1 MHYVSYSTWENGSG
15 RRLNGCLL
23 SIRPTVSTFALFF
36 FMFYHPLV
44 AEPQNTALRHG
55 GSYGAASAVNWLGNH
70 QLHIIPDLLVVLLL
84 LAYIADTSNITF
96 PKEPSTSNSIFYL
109 IYHTPGRTSSI
120 LLKKSRIKGI
130 QPYIKHHNLCN
141 TLPGFPDL
149 QSTLDPQ
156 QNMTWLSSLLPTKSF
171 LITSSMKRV
180 VWSMK
185 RTVCREAKTRKP
197 KGAMLFDRW
206 DTCDRK

>member
-130 QPYIKHHNLCN
+130 QQLKELN
-141 TLPGFPDL
+141 TTIFA
-149 QSTLDPQ
+149 TLFQVFQIYSPHLIPSR
-156 QNMTWLSSLLPTKSF
+156 TWLDY
-171 LITSSMKRV
+171 R
-180 VWSMK
+180 
-185 RTVCREAKTRKP
+185 
-197 KGAMLFDRW
+197 LFFQPNLF
-206 DTCDRK
+206 